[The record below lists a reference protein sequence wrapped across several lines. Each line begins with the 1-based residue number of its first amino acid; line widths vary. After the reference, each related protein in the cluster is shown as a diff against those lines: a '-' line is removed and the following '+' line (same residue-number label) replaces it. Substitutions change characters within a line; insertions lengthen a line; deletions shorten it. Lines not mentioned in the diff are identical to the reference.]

1 MYVAPVP
8 NVHLTHAIT
17 HHNPKGGNQ
26 MSIEMIP
33 IGMILFMTFLVILF
47 VIGFIVISSEHKSD

>member
-1 MYVAPVP
+1 
-8 NVHLTHAIT
+8 
-17 HHNPKGGNQ
+17 

-47 VIGFIVISSEHKSD
+47 IIGFIVISSEHKSD